1 MVIKLNDYLIS
12 KVDNIIE
19 YCNAIKNVINSD
31 NKIDDV
37 YLFEKIDLIE
47 ENLSQIKE
55 IKE

>member
-1 MVIKLNDYLIS
+1 MIKLNDYLIS

>member
-1 MVIKLNDYLIS
+1 MYDYFIS
-12 KVDNIIE
+12 RFNNIIE

-31 NKIDDV
+31 NKIYDV